1 MRTHVLWAVFKRN
14 FISYFANP
22 TGYVFVCV
30 FFLLTTITA
39 FCSDEFFNANLAN
52 LDQLSWGINFLGVRT
67 GFPLIMLLFIP
78 AITMGI
84 WAEERRQGTDEL
96 LLTIPAADLD
106 IVLGK
111 YLGAVAV
118 FTVSLLFSGLCNF
131 LVLSSLGSPDF
142 GLFCSTYLGYWLIG
156 LAMLAIGMVASF
168 LTANITVAWILGA
181 LLNAPL
187 IFTWWTTITAIP
199 GKIVQGLAGVY
210 ALLHLPG
217 SWLHQLAGWL
227 REQGNVW
234 ADTLANWCFSEQFRD
249 FGRGV
254 VTLAGLAYFLS
265 IVAIMLYLSM
275 VLIGRRHWSTGQPKA
290 VMPLHYTAR
299 VLALVVAAVG
309 LVATLQHVAH
319 QARLDMTAE
328 GINKLAPQ
336 TRKLLRELD
345 PQRPIQIEAFI
356 SPKVPQAYVQQRLTL
371 LNLLDELNKLGA
383 GKIEVRVNPTERF
396 TEEADRAEKAFGI
409 TARLVEDRQRGG
421 ARTQDHIFMGL
432 AFKCGTQKVIVP
444 FIDRGISAEYEL
456 VRSIC
461 TVSQQARKRVGVI
474 NTDAE
479 LMGPAFS
486 FPFNPGGGNWPIID
500 ELKKQY
506 EVVQVDATQPIEQGK
521 YDVLLAVQ
529 PSAMSPDAM
538 DNFVRAVESGIPAA
552 IFEDPLPAWV
562 NVPGTSMPR
571 RPPGMNP
578 MMMMFDRGPREKGDI
593 HKLWRLLGVD
603 FTADE
608 VIWQDYN
615 PLQKFRRILPDEL
628 VFIDEGAGAEF
639 APDVPSSAGL
649 QHVLFPFPG
658 AVRQRHASEL
668 KFQPLVRT
676 GERTGTVRVSDLM
689 SAPRGG
695 LELVPRR
702 STADRYVLAAHIT
715 GTVKV
720 SPPPAKEENKQDGD
734 DSHNH
739 GDGGQNKKQDN
750 PHNKQGNPHNKE
762 NNKENKD
769 DNKSSA
775 PREAQ
780 LNVILVSDIDM
791 LTRQFFEFREL
802 REIPELGVDLDFD
815 NVTFVLNILDQLAGD
830 DRFIELR
837 SRRPKHRTLTAIEK
851 RIEGAKA
858 EANRQINKLFEEF
871 ESKEKELQQEY
882 EKRVKEAEER
892 QDIPLLHRAAIVA
905 TARREASLRREE
917 AIKQLQQQRDR
928 ERERIETNLELER
941 RNIERQYKFWAV
953 VLPLVVPV
961 SVGLCVFYVRRAGEK
976 EGVAQSRLR

>member
-30 FFLLTTITA
+30 FFLLTTFTA

-96 LLTIPAADLD
+96 LLTIPAADVD

-131 LVLSSLGSPDF
+131 LVLRSLGSPDF

-181 LLNAPL
+181 VFNAPL
-187 IFTWWTTITAIP
+187 IFTWWTIITAIP
-199 GKIVQGLAGVY
+199 GKVVQGLAWVY
-210 ALLHLPG
+210 ALFYPPGTSLHDAATRLLERG
-217 SWLHQLAGWL
+217 AAWS
-227 REQGNVW
+227 E
-234 ADTLANWCFSEQFRD
+234 TLANWCISEQFRD

-265 IVAIMLYLSM
+265 MVAIMLYLSM

-290 VMPLHYTAR
+290 IMPLHYTAR

-309 LVATLQHVAH
+309 LVATLQHVASR
-319 QARLDMTAE
+319 ARLDLTAE
-328 GINKLAPQ
+328 KINKLAPQ
-336 TRKLLRELD
+336 TRNLLRELD
-345 PQRPIQIEAFI
+345 PERPIYVEAFI

-371 LNLLDELNKLGA
+371 LNLLDELQKLGA
-383 GKIEVRVNPTERF
+383 GKIKVRVNPTERF
-396 TEEADRAEKAFGI
+396 TPEADRAENAFGI

-432 AFKCGTQKVIVP
+432 VFKCGLQTVKVP

-461 TVSQQARKRVGVI
+461 TVSQQQRKRVGVI

-479 LMGPAFS
+479 LMGPSFS
-486 FPFNPGGGNWPIID
+486 FPFSPGSGNWPIVD

-506 EVVQVDATQPIEQGK
+506 EVVQVDASQPIEQGK

-529 PSAMSPDAM
+529 PSAMSPEAM

-562 NVPGTSMPR
+562 NVPGTGMPR

-593 HKLWRLLGVD
+593 HKLWRLLGVE

-608 VIWQDYN
+608 VIWQNYN
-615 PLQKFRRILPDEL
+615 PLQKFRRILPNEL

-639 APDVPSSAGL
+639 ASDSPASAGL
-649 QHVLFPFPG
+649 QHVLYPFPG
-658 AVRQRHASEL
+658 AIKRRLTSEL
-668 KFQPLVRT
+668 KFVPLVRT
-676 GERTGTVRVSDLM
+676 GVQTGTVRVSDLM
-689 SAPRGG
+689 GAPRGG
-695 LELVPRR
+695 LNLVQRR
-702 STADRYVLAAHIT
+702 NTAERYVLAAHIT
-715 GTVKV
+715 GMVQV
-720 SPPPAKEENKQDGD
+720 SPSP
-734 DSHNH
+734 
-739 GDGGQNKKQDN
+739 
-750 PHNKQGNPHNKE
+750 E
-762 NNKENKD
+762 NNKNEDHDHAHNPGEHEDNPGHNKPDKGGNNQDQQKKENK
-769 DNKSSA
+769 SA
-775 PREAQ
+775 QPRQAL
-780 LNVILVSDIDM
+780 LNVILVPDIDM

-851 RIEGAKA
+851 RIEGAKT
-858 EANRQINKLFEEF
+858 EANRQINKLFEDF
-871 ESKEKELQQEY
+871 ESKERELQEEY

-928 ERERIETNLELER
+928 QRELIETKLELER
-941 RNIERQYKFWAV
+941 RAIERQYKFWAV

-961 SVGLCVFYVRRAGEK
+961 SVGLCVFFVRRAGEK
-976 EGVAQSRLR
+976 EGVALSRLR

>member
-1 MRTHVLWAVFKRN
+1 
-14 FISYFANP
+14 
-22 TGYVFVCV
+22 
-30 FFLLTTITA
+30 
-39 FCSDEFFNANLAN
+39 
-52 LDQLSWGINFLGVRT
+52 
-67 GFPLIMLLFIP
+67 
-78 AITMGI
+78 
-84 WAEERRQGTDEL
+84 
-96 LLTIPAADLD
+96 
-106 IVLGK
+106 
-111 YLGAVAV
+111 
-118 FTVSLLFSGLCNF
+118 
-131 LVLSSLGSPDF
+131 
-142 GLFCSTYLGYWLIG
+142 
-156 LAMLAIGMVASF
+156 
-168 LTANITVAWILGA
+168 
-181 LLNAPL
+181 
-187 IFTWWTTITAIP
+187 
-199 GKIVQGLAGVY
+199 
-210 ALLHLPG
+210 
-217 SWLHQLAGWL
+217 
-227 REQGNVW
+227 
-234 ADTLANWCFSEQFRD
+234 
-249 FGRGV
+249 
-254 VTLAGLAYFLS
+254 
-265 IVAIMLYLSM
+265 
-275 VLIGRRHWSTGQPKA
+275 
-290 VMPLHYTAR
+290 
-299 VLALVVAAVG
+299 
-309 LVATLQHVAH
+309 
-319 QARLDMTAE
+319 
-328 GINKLAPQ
+328 
-336 TRKLLRELD
+336 LD

-486 FPFNPGGGNWPIID
+486 LPFNPGGGNWPIID

-762 NNKENKD
+762 NKD

-775 PREAQ
+775 PREAK

-802 REIPELGVDLDFD
+802 
-815 NVTFVLNILDQLAGD
+815 TFVLNILDQLAGD